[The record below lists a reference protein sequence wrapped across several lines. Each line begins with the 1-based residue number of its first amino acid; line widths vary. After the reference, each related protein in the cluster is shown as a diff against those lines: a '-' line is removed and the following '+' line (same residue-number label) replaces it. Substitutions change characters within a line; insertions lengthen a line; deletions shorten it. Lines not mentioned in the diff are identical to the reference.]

1 MNLLSFIAYILFVI
15 ISLEEDKKK
24 KNDIGFTNL
33 RVVWEK

>member
-24 KNDIGFTNL
+24 KMILDLQI
-33 RVVWEK
+33 